1 MDLFKMLS
9 SIFDSNRYRRNPVPQ
24 NLTREQLAAL
34 SVGAINAE
42 QTGAY
47 WDSLPTGRDPKALGR
62 DLADN
67 YGIDDRTSAL
77 ETLDWLYGRGHRVFF
92 EAVKGLASGTESQPC
107 ADGLEEEELPR
118 LSECLSH
125 LQEAAGDLMEEGFL
139 TRRRDL
145 CRHSIAA
152 WDMGRLV
159 LVARCC
165 FDAGYLS
172 EEEAWRYI
180 TAAQAACKKHYSTW
194 RELACG
200 YLIGRAMWSGAGTS
214 LDGLMAIADG
224 LLEDNGS
231 PWLAVPFLS

>member
-1 MDLFKMLS
+1 MDFFKMLS
-9 SIFDSNRYRRNPVPQ
+9 SFFDDDQYRRNPIPQ
-24 NLTREQLAAL
+24 NLTEDQLAAL

-42 QTGAY
+42 QTSAY
-47 WDSLPTGRDPKALGR
+47 WDSLTTGKDPKELKEN
-62 DLADN
+62 LADN

-77 ETLDWLYGRGHRVFF
+77 ETMDWLRGRGHRVYF
-92 EAVKGLASGTESQPC
+92 EALKDLASGTADRLN

-118 LSECLSH
+118 LGEYFSH
-125 LQEAAGDLMEEGFL
+125 LQEATADLTEEGFL

-145 CRHSIAA
+145 ARHSIAA

-165 FDAGYLS
+165 FDAGYIA

-180 TAAQAACKKHYSTW
+180 VDAQAECKKRYSTW

-200 YLIGRAMWSGAGTS
+200 YLIGRAMWSGSGMT
-214 LDGLMAIADG
+214 LDGLMGIADD
-224 LLEDNGS
+224 LLEDDES
-231 PWLAVPFLS
+231 PWNAVSF

>member
-1 MDLFKMLS
+1 MSLRTDAQR
-9 SIFDSNRYRRNPVPQ
+9 IID
-24 NLTREQLAAL
+24 AAL
-34 SVGAINAE
+34 KAAQPDTAVA
-42 QTGAY
+42 
-47 WDSLPTGRDPKALGR
+47 KAL
-62 DLADN
+62 A
-67 YGIDDRTSAL
+67 SAQF
-77 ETLDWLYGRGHRVFF
+77 G
-92 EAVKGLASGTESQPC
+92 P
-107 ADGLEEEELPR
+107 
-118 LSECLSH
+118 
-125 LQEAAGDLMEEGFL
+125 
-139 TRRRDL
+139 
-145 CRHSIAA
+145 
-152 WDMGRLV
+152 GRLV

-180 TAAQAACKKHYSTW
+180 TAAQTACKKHYSTW